1 MAFAIRL
8 ILPGTMEIQNS
19 KIKALII
26 DMDGVLWKDK
36 EPIVDID
43 LTFSRIREKGYQ
55 FIFATNNSSR
65 TPTQYQEKIR
75 SLGGEVKLDQIVTSS
90 MVAAHLVKQKIPQ
103 GGAVYLIGETGLF
116 EAFQNE
122 GFHHSEENVQ
132 AVVAGLDRQFT
143 FEKLK
148 KANHFIRK
156 GALFVGT
163 NPDKTFPTPHE
174 IAPGAGSIIVAIE
187 AASEQTAI
195 IAGKPEPTILEFAM
209 TRMNVTPEQTLVIGD
224 RLETDILG
232 GQNAGCKTALV
243 LSGISSAA
251 DGEKWSPKPDLVSE
265 TLQTLFM

>member
-1 MAFAIRL
+1 MAIAVRL
-8 ILPGTMEIQNS
+8 IVSGNMEIQNN
-19 KIKALII
+19 KITALII

-36 EPIVDID
+36 EPIIDIGN
-43 LTFSRIREKGYQ
+43 TFSLIREQGYQ

-65 TPTQYQEKIR
+65 TPLQYQEKIR
-75 SLGGEVKLDQIVTSS
+75 SMGGEVSLDQIVTSS
-90 MVAAHLVKQKIPQ
+90 MVAAHLVKQRIPL
-103 GGAVYLIGETGLF
+103 GGSVYLIGEAGLF
-116 EAFQNE
+116 EAFENQ
-122 GFHHSEENVQ
+122 GFHHSENNVQ
-132 AVVAGLDRQFT
+132 AVIAGLDRQFT

-209 TRMNVTPEQTLVIGD
+209 VKMNVKPEHTLVIGD

-243 LSGISSAA
+243 LSGISSKA
-251 DGEKWSPKPDLVSE
+251 DGEKWSPKPDLVSA